1 VSGRARTI
9 LALLGLL
16 LAGCAADPASSAATP
31 VSREVLTAIQRYY
44 ESNAAEENNACSA
57 LIMSGVTRSELVSEG
72 EGQLVVDVTYSYA
85 NFANRSGRRCRGI
98 GNRRFTLSN
107 ASGRFTVIDM
117 TGERRLGPS
126 WRLIDARLP
135 AWRFS

>member
-1 VSGRARTI
+1 MSGRVRTI
-9 LALLGLL
+9 LASLGLV
-16 LAGCAADPASSAATP
+16 LAGCAADPAASRAAP

-57 LIMSGVTRSELVSEG
+57 LIMSGVTRSQLVSESP
-72 EGQLVVDVTYSYA
+72 GQLVVDVTYNYA
-85 NFANRSGRRCRGI
+85 NYANRSGRRCRGV
-98 GNRRFTLSN
+98 GNRRFTLSS
-107 ASGRFTVIDM
+107 ASSRYRVIDM